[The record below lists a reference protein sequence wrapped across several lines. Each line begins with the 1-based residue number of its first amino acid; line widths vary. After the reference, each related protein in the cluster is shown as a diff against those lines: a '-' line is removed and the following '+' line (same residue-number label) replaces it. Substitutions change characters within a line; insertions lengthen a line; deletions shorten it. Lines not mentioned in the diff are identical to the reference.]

1 MVLML
6 LQTWNILYE
15 SFLCR
20 LWAKCIYPPSSGA
33 AWLTASVL
41 LAKMGK
47 STSNICS
54 QTINMANVLSL
65 NVQLFHLMWNI
76 TIFSYISASCIHFFF
91 FHIAAVLT
99 SATWGQK
106 HSHHWSAPHWLYIC
120 TCVSQHLS
128 GHVEG
133 NWGSHKH
140 LVTVIY
146 RLEDDITFPADSCHN
161 LPLLLK
167 YPTNPW
173 RILGVL
179 RTEYVGVFVISHPCF
194 FLIYVCLNSAHT
206 KQIEINA
213 RCLDILLTYE

>member
-91 FHIAAVLT
+91 FILQQY
-99 SATWGQK
+99 WLQ
-106 HSHHWSAPHWLYIC
+106 PHGGRNIP
-120 TCVSQHLS
+120 
-128 GHVEG
+128 
-133 NWGSHKH
+133 
-140 LVTVIY
+140 
-146 RLEDDITFPADSCHN
+146 IT
-161 LPLLLK
+161 
-167 YPTNPW
+167 
-173 RILGVL
+173 GVL
-179 RTEYVGVFVISHPCF
+179 HIGCTFVRVCHSISPAMLRETEDHTNIWSLSSTDLKMTSH
-194 FLIYVCLNSAHT
+194 SQ
-206 KQIEINA
+206 QIPAITSHCCWSIPQTPGES
-213 RCLDILLTYE
+213 

>member
-15 SFLCR
+15 SFLCS

-91 FHIAAVLT
+91 HIAAVLT

-106 HSHHWSAPHWLYIC
+106 HSHHWSAPHWLYISPAMLRE
-120 TCVSQHLS
+120 TEDHTNIWSLSSTDLKMTSHSQQIPAIT
-128 GHVEG
+128 
-133 NWGSHKH
+133 SHCCWSIPQ
-140 LVTVIY
+140 TPG
-146 RLEDDITFPADSCHN
+146 ES
-161 LPLLLK
+161 
-167 YPTNPW
+167 
-173 RILGVL
+173 
-179 RTEYVGVFVISHPCF
+179 
-194 FLIYVCLNSAHT
+194 
-206 KQIEINA
+206 
-213 RCLDILLTYE
+213 